1 MANLFMIKN
10 LKELFPNYV
19 VMIKIGTFYE
29 VYYADAY
36 IISYLLGYKLK
47 TLNGDVRNCGFP
59 TVSLNKVLYI
69 LDNKKINYLVVDKSD
84 NYAELNKNNFKN
96 KNKYIEIY
104 EMCKEEIDLKIR
116 IEKIYKYLLNNK
128 NKVKQIEEILYEQ

>member
-1 MANLFMIKN
+1 MANLFMTKN

-29 VYYADAY
+29 VYYDDAY

-96 KNKYIEIY
+96 KNKYNEIY
-104 EMCKEEIDLKIR
+104 EMCKKEIDLKLR
-116 IEKIYKYLLNNK
+116 IEKIYKYLLNHK
-128 NKVKQIEEILYEQ
+128 TKVKQIEEVLYE

>member
-1 MANLFMIKN
+1 MANLFIAKN

-29 VYYADAY
+29 VYYDDAC

-59 TVSLNKVLYI
+59 TVSINKVLYI

-96 KNKYIEIY
+96 KNKYNEIY
-104 EMCKEEIDLKIR
+104 EMCKEEIDIKLR
-116 IEKIYKYLLNNK
+116 IEKIYKY
-128 NKVKQIEEILYEQ
+128 Y

>member
-1 MANLFMIKN
+1 MIKN

-104 EMCKEEIDLKIR
+104 EMCKEEIDLKLR

>member
-1 MANLFMIKN
+1 MANLFMAKN

-29 VYYADAY
+29 VYYDGAY

-47 TLNGDVRNCGFP
+47 ILNGDVRNCGFP
-59 TVSLNKVLYI
+59 TVSINKVLYI

-96 KNKYIEIY
+96 KNKYNEIY
-104 EMCKEEIDLKIR
+104 EMCKEEIDIKLR
-116 IEKIYKYLLNNK
+116 I
-128 NKVKQIEEILYEQ
+128 

>member
-1 MANLFMIKN
+1 MANLFMTKN

-29 VYYADAY
+29 VYYDDAY

-59 TVSLNKVLYI
+59 TVSINKVLYI

-96 KNKYIEIY
+96 KNKYNEIY
-104 EMCKEEIDLKIR
+104 EMCKKEIDLKLR
-116 IEKIYKYLLNNK
+116 IEKIYNYLLNHK
-128 NKVKQIEEILYEQ
+128 NKVKQIEEVLYE